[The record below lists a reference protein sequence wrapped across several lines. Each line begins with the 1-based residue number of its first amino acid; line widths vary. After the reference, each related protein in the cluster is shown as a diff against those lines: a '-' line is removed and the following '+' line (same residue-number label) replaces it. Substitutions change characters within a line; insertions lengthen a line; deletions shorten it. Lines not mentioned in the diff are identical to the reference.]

1 MKKFLSL
8 IVVIALV
15 FCFAGC
21 GKVDFVCTG
30 KVDGAE
36 TKVEGKVSGSQVTE
50 LYMTSTSKA
59 DSETQAKQAASL
71 VNGFS
76 ALLEDQGLKMKA
88 SYSGKEVTTEM
99 TIDVAK
105 VANSSTAK
113 SQVGFDLSKTA
124 KDEVIKS
131 LEEEGLTC
139 K

>member
-8 IVVIALV
+8 VVVMTLV

-21 GKVDFVCTG
+21 GKADFICTG
-30 KVDGAE
+30 KVNGAE
-36 TKVEGKVSGSQVTE
+36 AKIEGKVSGDQVTE
-50 LYMTSTSKA
+50 LYMTSSSTA
-59 DSETQAKQAASL
+59 NSETEAKQAVSL

-76 ALLEDQGLKMKA
+76 SLLEDQGLKMKA

-105 VANSSTAK
+105 VAKSSSAK
-113 SQVGFDLSKTA
+113 SQVGFDLKETT
-124 KDEVIKS
+124 KDAIIKS